1 MAFILKRDRPEN
13 SIEEFRKN
21 WKAYED
27 YLESVKERLPQSAYE
42 FATAERHY
50 NFEDHKAPHDGW
62 LEEMVVRELSS
73 GERKQFRSTEIFIR
87 LLAAYHDGYIELTY
101 KNVQSYSFKKQG
113 FSSLSHDDWLYDE
126 IRVSENDFVL
136 HEIEW
141 VNSDW
146 LIECED
152 IFYEWKPFRE

>member
-1 MAFILKRDRPEN
+1 MI
-13 SIEEFRKN
+13 
-21 WKAYED
+21 
-27 YLESVKERLPQSAYE
+27 
-42 FATAERHY
+42 
-50 NFEDHKAPHDGW
+50 
-62 LEEMVVRELSS
+62 VRELAS
-73 GERKQFRSTEIFIR
+73 GERKQFRSAEIFIR

-101 KNVQSYSFKKQG
+101 KNVQSYSFKKQD

-152 IFYEWKPFRE
+152 IFYEWKPFKE